1 MPVVRPEF
9 GPTLPE
15 LLGPRLRALPR
26 VGQAAVALLALIV
39 VAVAVYA
46 YATRGSG
53 ALQRTV
59 VVRAPVAF
67 NFIYRAPF
75 AKQTPRA
82 GELAR
87 VGGRGQS
94 FSVRPLRLA
103 PYRGDSSGVLPVL
116 ATHLATRMAKTY
128 DDFLVRQ
135 EGRANVNRQQGYELL
150 FQFRRGGKLAYGR
163 RMLLMTA
170 PTGREGADLLMLAPR
185 TPAIPRFDAVG
196 RNGGLKVALRS
207 FRFGTQRP

>member
-26 VGQAAVALLALIV
+26 AAAPAVGVRAAVV
-39 VAVAVYA
+39 VALAVYA

-53 ALQRTV
+53 ASQRTV

-82 GELAR
+82 GELVR
-87 VGGRGQS
+87 IGGPGHA

-116 ATHLATRMAKTY
+116 ATRLATQMAKTY
-128 DDFLVRQ
+128 DDF
-135 EGRANVNRQQGYELL
+135 
-150 FQFRRGGKLAYGR
+150 
-163 RMLLMTA
+163 
-170 PTGREGADLLMLAPR
+170 
-185 TPAIPRFDAVG
+185 
-196 RNGGLKVALRS
+196 
-207 FRFGTQRP
+207 

>member
-53 ALQRTV
+53 ASERTV
-59 VVRAPVAF
+59 VVRAPLAF

-75 AKQTPRA
+75 AMEAPRT
-82 GELAR
+82 GELGRIGA
-87 VGGRGQS
+87 RGQS

-116 ATHLATRMAKTY
+116 ATRLEMQMAKTY
-128 DDFLVRQ
+128 D
-135 EGRANVNRQQGYELL
+135 
-150 FQFRRGGKLAYGR
+150 
-163 RMLLMTA
+163 
-170 PTGREGADLLMLAPR
+170 
-185 TPAIPRFDAVG
+185 
-196 RNGGLKVALRS
+196 
-207 FRFGTQRP
+207 